1 MTAPTN
7 PSEPKRCAYCGHVLN
22 PDEIVRYVGWQRY
35 CEICSD
41 KIIQLSPDPDYG
53 GTQNE
58 IDP

>member
-41 KIIQLSPDPDYG
+41 KIFQLSPVPG
-53 GTQNE
+53 LRRNAK
-58 IDP
+58 